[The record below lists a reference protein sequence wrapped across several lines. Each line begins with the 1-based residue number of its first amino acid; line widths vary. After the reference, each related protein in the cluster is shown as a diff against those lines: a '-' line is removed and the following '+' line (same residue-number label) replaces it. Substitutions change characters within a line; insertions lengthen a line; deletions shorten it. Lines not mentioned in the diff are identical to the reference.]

1 MHGFELRQDIEGA
14 MSRSG
19 VTFDGDGKA
28 EIVAGFESLWSA
40 ALDGGASDLTPSRL
54 RAEISELALTARELG
69 VEPEK
74 FVSMVK
80 ESWTALPEVR
90 GSADVLKTRDLLSGI
105 VTICI
110 HEFFRD

>member
-1 MHGFELRQDIEGA
+1 MHHIHLRLDIEGA
-14 MSRSG
+14 VSRAG
-19 VTFDGDGKA
+19 VTFDERVQA
-28 EIVAGFESLWSA
+28 EIVAGFESLWTA
-40 ALDGGASDLTPSRL
+40 ALDGGVADLTPSRL
-54 RAEISELALTARELG
+54 RAEVSTLALAARQAG

-74 FVSMVK
+74 FVLMVK